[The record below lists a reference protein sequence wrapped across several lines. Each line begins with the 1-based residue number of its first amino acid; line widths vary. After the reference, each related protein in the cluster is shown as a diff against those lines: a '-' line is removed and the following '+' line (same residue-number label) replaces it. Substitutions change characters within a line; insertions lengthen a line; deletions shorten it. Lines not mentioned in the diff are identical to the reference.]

1 LTFLNHYDKSS
12 NLKNSSFLGEMQD
25 ISSIKTSSSSLPP
38 SRRGLLKELSIGVW
52 VRILRVYT
60 VISTEIRKK
69 VGKKGLTLPQLYVL
83 TTIGLQGD
91 MPLGKLGKELLVTK
105 GNITTIVDHLERD
118 EFVIR
123 DQDKEDRRKMWVRL
137 TPKGEQLF
145 EEILSAYEKEFVPL
159 MRCLSQEELKQLSLL
174 LKKMTEGLSHEKG
187 GSIKTTGS
195 FIS

>member
-1 LTFLNHYDKSS
+1 MTSLNHYDKSLS
-12 NLKNSSFLGEMQD
+12 LKNLSFLSNMPN
-25 ISSIKTSSSSLPP
+25 SHSIKTLTSSLSH

-91 MPLGKLGKELLVTK
+91 MLLGKLGKELLVTK

-118 EFVIR
+118 DFVIR
-123 DQDKEDRRKMWVRL
+123 DQDKKDRRKVWVRL
-137 TPKGEQLF
+137 TLKGEQLF
-145 EEILSAYEKEFVPL
+145 EEILSAYEEEFVPL
-159 MRCLSQEELKQLSLL
+159 MRCLSHEELKQLSLL
-174 LKKMTEGLSHEKG
+174 LKKMAEGLSHGKAA
-187 GSIKTTGS
+187 STKTKDS